1 MPVQALIRK
10 LTRAQV
16 DKAVTDSKA
25 KLTVQDQSGATLV
38 IVTASMDGEGKDPVA
53 NLALQKIC
61 DMDAVLVQKEHEEA
75 AEKAAA
81 EKAAKLAAEQAK
93 AAASSNNG

>member
-10 LTRAQV
+10 LTRAQI
-16 DKAVTDSKA
+16 DKVVADSKA

-38 IVTASMDGEGKDPVA
+38 IVTATMDGEGKDPVA

-61 DMDAVLVQKEHEEA
+61 DMDAAVVQKEREEEA
-75 AEKAAA
+75 AKIAA
-81 EKAAKLAAEQAK
+81 EKRAKLAAEAAK
-93 AAASSNNG
+93 AANNG

>member
-16 DKAVTDSKA
+16 DKAVADSKQ

-38 IVTASMDGEGKDPVA
+38 IVTASMDGEGKDPA
-53 NLALQKIC
+53 AHAALQKIC
-61 DMDAVLVQKEHEEA
+61 DADAAIVQKEHDEA
-75 AEKAAA
+75 AAKAAA
-81 EKAAKLAAEQAK
+81 EKAAKLAAQEAAK
-93 AAASSNNG
+93 NG

>member
-16 DKAVTDSKA
+16 DKAVADSKA

-38 IVTASMDGEGKDPVA
+38 IVTASMDGEGKDLAA
-53 NLALQKIC
+53 NAALQRIC
-61 DMDAVLVQKEHEEA
+61 DMDAALVQKEADEA
-75 AEKAAA
+75 AAKLAA
-81 EKAAKLAAEQAK
+81 EKAAKLAAQEAAK
-93 AAASSNNG
+93 AANNG

>member
-16 DKAVTDSKA
+16 DKAVADSKA
-25 KLTVQDQSGATLV
+25 KLTVQDRSGAIL
-38 IVTASMDGEGKDPVA
+38 ICVTASMDGEGKDPAA

-61 DMDAVLVQKEHEEA
+61 DMDAAIVQKEAEEEATKLA
-75 AEKAAA
+75 AEKT
-81 EKAAKLAAEQAK
+81 AKLAAQAEAAK
-93 AAASSNNG
+93 AANNG

>member
-25 KLTVQDQSGATLV
+25 KLTIQDAGGGASLV
-38 IVTASMDGEGKDPVA
+38 IVTASMDGEGKDPAA

-61 DMDAVLVQKEHEEA
+61 DMDAAIVQKEHEEA
-75 AEKAAA
+75 TAKLAE
-81 EKAAKLAAEQAK
+81 ERAAKLAADAAK
-93 AAASSNNG
+93 ANG